1 MRSTVEPL
9 PREEDT
15 AQVRCRDTGSEGG
28 EFGARLSDVF
38 YMNSTELVGNM
49 KADMSAMQKLQVKTK
64 VASLEGRAKPQVAG

>member
-28 EFGARLSDVF
+28 GFGARLSDVF

-49 KADMSAMQKLQVKTK
+49 EADMSAMHNRMGKCP
-64 VASLEGRAKPQVAG
+64 S

>member
-28 EFGARLSDVF
+28 GFGARLSDVL
-38 YMNSTELVGNM
+38 YMNSTELVGNTESYM
-49 KADMSAMQKLQVKTK
+49 PAMHF
-64 VASLEGRAKPQVAG
+64 ARANVWG